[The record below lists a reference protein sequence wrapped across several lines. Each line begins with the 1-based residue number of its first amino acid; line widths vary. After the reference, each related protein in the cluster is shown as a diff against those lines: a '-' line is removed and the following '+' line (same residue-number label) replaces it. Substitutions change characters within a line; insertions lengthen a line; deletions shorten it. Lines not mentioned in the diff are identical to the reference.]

1 MTDDA
6 ISEEMV
12 EAGARAIN
20 PAAWRDDVPEQWK
33 ERQPMLRD
41 IARKSA
47 RAALAAAEPL
57 IVARERATAVSLLDE
72 IMNWSRQRCPCE
84 NEKPDPC
91 PLCGARVNDPDGVCK
106 AGVVLPDRLFSKI
119 AAAIRSGN
127 GGA

>member
-57 IVARERATAVSLLDE
+57 IVARERERAARRVE
-72 IMNWSRQRCPCE
+72 IFADGGKYANSRETESC
-84 NEKPDPC
+84 
-91 PLCGARVNDPDGVCK
+91 CG
-106 AGVVLPDRLFSKI
+106 
-119 AAAIRSGN
+119 
-127 GGA
+127 

>member
-1 MTDDA
+1 MTDA

-12 EAGARAIN
+12 DRALTVWFKHNREALGE
-20 PAAWRDDVPEQWK
+20 PFGEDH
-33 ERQPMLRD
+33 RQDM
-41 IARKSA
+41 